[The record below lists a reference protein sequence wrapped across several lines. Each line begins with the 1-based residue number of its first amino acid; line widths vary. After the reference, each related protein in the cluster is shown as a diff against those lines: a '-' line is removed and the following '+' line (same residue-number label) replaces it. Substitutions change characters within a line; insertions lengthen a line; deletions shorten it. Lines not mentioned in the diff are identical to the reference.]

1 MGNFPSSKIHLHP
14 TSNNGLNDTQY
25 YDSDIGYHYID
36 IGIEQCVQSSWS
48 KSLEL
53 NGGMNIQLKI
63 HGYSELAVGDMV
75 NIELP
80 ITGTD
85 HDDEQ
90 IDTMYNGRFLVTQL
104 KHDFDQSE
112 RQHRILMSVVK
123 DSIPEKFK
131 NTKSS
136 EELRG
141 KKGKTYTPSY
151 T

>member
-1 MGNFPSSKIHLHP
+1 
-14 TSNNGLNDTQY
+14 
-25 YDSDIGYHYID
+25 
-36 IGIEQCVQSSWS
+36 
-48 KSLEL
+48 
-53 NGGMNIQLKI
+53 
-63 HGYSELAVGDMV
+63 
-75 NIELP
+75 
-80 ITGTD
+80 
-85 HDDEQ
+85 
-90 IDTMYNGRFLVTQL
+90 MYNGRFLITQL